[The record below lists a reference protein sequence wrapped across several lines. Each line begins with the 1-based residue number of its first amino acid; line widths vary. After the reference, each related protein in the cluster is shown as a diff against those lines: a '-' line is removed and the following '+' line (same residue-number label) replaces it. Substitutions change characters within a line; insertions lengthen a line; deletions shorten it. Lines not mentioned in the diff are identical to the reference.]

1 MHKYHIIHRVIENV
15 LCKFKQLK
23 KLHNTKMISIYLDD
37 LRTPIESPSKNTK
50 WAVVRNF
57 EEFIDLV
64 EKTGLANIEIISLD
78 HDLDFSATRHYVEE
92 VKETYIID
100 YSKIKEKTGLD
111 AARWLIEYSKSTGHS
126 LPQCYTHS
134 ANPIGSGHI
143 MGYLNLYLKL
153 CKRPENCIRV
163 RWDYEINEKI
173 FRK

>member
-1 MHKYHIIHRVIENV
+1 MHKYHIIRRVIENV

-23 KLHNTKMISIYLDD
+23 KLHNTEMISIYLDD
-37 LRTPIESPSKNTK
+37 LRTPIKSPSKNTK
-50 WAVVRNF
+50 WTLVRNF

-64 EKTGLANIEIISLD
+64 EKTGLDNIEIISLD

-92 VKETYIID
+92 VKKTYIID

-111 AARWLIEYSKSTGHS
+111 AAKWLIEHSKSTDKH

-143 MGYLNLYLKL
+143 MGHINLYLKL
-153 CKRPENCIRV
+153 CKRAENCIRT
-163 RWDYEINEKI
+163 RWDYEINGKI
-173 FRK
+173 FKK

>member
-1 MHKYHIIHRVIENV
+1 
-15 LCKFKQLK
+15 
-23 KLHNTKMISIYLDD
+23 MISIYLDD
-37 LRTPIESPSKNTK
+37 QRTPIESPSANTE
-50 WAVVRNF
+50 WVVTRNYN
-57 EEFIDLV
+57 EFIGLV

-111 AARWLIEYSKSTGHS
+111 AAKWLIEYSKSTGHS

-134 ANPIGSGHI
+134 ANPIGSGNI
-143 MGYLNLYLKL
+143 IGYLNLYLKI
-153 CKRPENCIRV
+153 CKRLENCVRV
-163 RWDYEINEKI
+163 SWDYEINGKI